1 MLNSLLV
8 EKETTGIVGAMK
20 YDLDNS
26 TFMLYNDNVNTSNVN
41 DKME

>member
-1 MLNSLLV
+1 
-8 EKETTGIVGAMK
+8 MK

-26 TFMLYNDNVNTSNVN
+26 TFMLYNDNINTSNVN